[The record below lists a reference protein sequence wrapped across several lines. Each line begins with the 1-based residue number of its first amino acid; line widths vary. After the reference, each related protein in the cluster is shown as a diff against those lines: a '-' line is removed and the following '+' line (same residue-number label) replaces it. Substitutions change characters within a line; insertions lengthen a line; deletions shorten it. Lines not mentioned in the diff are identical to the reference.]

1 MPRPIRSWP
10 QAATAM
16 PATMAPTER
25 TSGATQPR
33 SNAYFRNKAAAMS
46 SAATPIA
53 SRPRCPNHCSRS
65 VFWEGLGSDAVGP
78 VGAGLLRGAGRIAG
92 DSGGHRHDN
101 DEIRDPPEL
110 GDGNRHLHEIHHEV
124 EHPD

>member
-1 MPRPIRSWP
+1 
-10 QAATAM
+10 M

-65 VFWEGLGSDAVGP
+65 VFWEGSGSDAVGTG
-78 VGAGLLRGAGRIAG
+78 GAGLLRGAGRIAG
-92 DSGGHRHDN
+92 ACGVALATKVRRRTRFSSAATRRSSCSMASFCSSVTRRRVTCA
-101 DEIRDPPEL
+101 IQLR
-110 GDGNRHLHEIHHEV
+110 
-124 EHPD
+124 